1 MSFDFGSVEALFN
14 NRKREL
20 MDTALRLHASE
31 MQRRRRRTTTL
42 RREAR
47 LQQRR
52 ASLHTMVL
60 RSHLSRVVESAGTPG
75 ALASSTRES
84 LAALRGLCQC
94 AGCGAVAAPDF
105 FSTRE
110 RCADCAMSSYTRDP
124 ARWFAEHLTKDSA
137 MRAQRVGVACDIDAD
152 WVSAAL
158 VTCARRCALCNGE
171 MQFERRRPN
180 FSLPPGGGTLFANFP
195 LNASLDQ
202 REPHGGYTRDN
213 VQLVHLRCNL
223 AKMDM
228 SQAEFIAMCK
238 AVASHHSLL
247 GVSGLAPVVVQ
258 RENLP

>member
-1 MSFDFGSVEALFN
+1 MSFDFKSVEALFDS
-14 NRKREL
+14 RKREL
-20 MDTALRLHASE
+20 VDKAQRLRASE
-31 MQRRRRRTTTL
+31 VQRRRRQATRQ

-47 LQQRR
+47 LRHRR

-60 RSHLSRVVESAGTPG
+60 RSHLSRVVEGAGTPG
-75 ALASSTRES
+75 ALASATRDA

-94 AGCGAVAAPDF
+94 AACGTVAAPGF

-124 ARWFAEHLTKDSA
+124 VRWFAEHLAKDSA
-137 MRAQRVGVACDIDAD
+137 VRAQRVGVACDIDAD

-158 VTCARRCALCNGE
+158 VACGRRCALCNGE

-180 FSLPPGGGTLFANFP
+180 LSISPGNGALFANFP

-228 SQAEFIAMCK
+228 SQADFIAMCR
-238 AVASHHSLL
+238 AVASHHLL
-247 GVSGLAPVVVQ
+247 A
-258 RENLP
+258 